1 MKYYRSTAPNRLRA
15 DICRKERRP
24 HMDSN
29 KTPKPGRMEALRE
42 FPAEVMRSLT
52 KEEIKAFLYED
63 VWPNSLREKLRDYMV
78 EDG

>member
-1 MKYYRSTAPNRLRA
+1 
-15 DICRKERRP
+15 
-24 HMDSN
+24 MDLN

>member
-1 MKYYRSTAPNRLRA
+1 
-15 DICRKERRP
+15 
-24 HMDSN
+24 
-29 KTPKPGRMEALRE
+29 MEALRE